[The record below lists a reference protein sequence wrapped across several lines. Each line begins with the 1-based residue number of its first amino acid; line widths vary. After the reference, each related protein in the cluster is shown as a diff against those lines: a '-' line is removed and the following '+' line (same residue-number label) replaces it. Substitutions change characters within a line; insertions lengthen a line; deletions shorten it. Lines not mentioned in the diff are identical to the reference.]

1 MHFVTGGA
9 FNGKRAWVTSKLKG
23 ADYLWF
29 SSYEDIQM
37 PETELFTKDIVVVEG
52 IEQWTKEL
60 IDLEKPRNFWNE
72 KLQTWHQWEKENS
85 ARQIIMIGIDISKGI
100 VPIEKEN
107 RVWRDLTGWV
117 YQDTVA
123 ICQKVD
129 VIWYG
134 INQTIKGETK

>member
-9 FNGKRAWVTSKLKG
+9 FNGKRAWVKSKLKG
-23 ADYLWF
+23 TDYLWF
-29 SSYEDIQM
+29 SSYESIQM
-37 PETELFTKDIVVVEG
+37 PDTELFTKDIVVLEG
-52 IEQWTKEL
+52 IEQWTKAV
-60 IDLEKPRNFWNE
+60 IDLEQPRNFWNE
-72 KLQTWHQWEKENS
+72 KLQIWHQWEKENS
-85 ARQIIMIGIDISKGI
+85 ARQIIIIGIDISKGI

-107 RVWRDLTGWV
+107 RVWRDLTGWI

-134 INQTIKGETK
+134 INQTIKGEIK